1 MNALDKMQLVF
12 VSLLQS
18 IIVTL
23 NFEFYNLVITHSIN
37 YQIRNMDILKLYW

>member
-23 NFEFYNLVITHSIN
+23 DFKFYNLVLIQSI
-37 YQIRNMDILKLYW
+37 IKLEIWIY